1 LPRRPWRPP
10 LLSAH
15 KSTNIGS
22 LLGVQPM
29 CMRRVRTLPPL
40 SGSRR
45 GCATPEA
52 VEGPG
57 PRTPASAHV
66 RVHASTQPRVAF
78 PALMPSLDKSRSSM
92 DPWHSL
98 NFVIRTKKEAVE
110 QSKRLPKIMEHS
122 HAYFPVK
129 AAEIKKGE
137 SGVRISQC
145 SVQTRA
151 DHMLLIVSFPLLLS
165 VG

>member
-1 LPRRPWRPP
+1 
-10 LLSAH
+10 
-15 KSTNIGS
+15 
-22 LLGVQPM
+22 
-29 CMRRVRTLPPL
+29 
-40 SGSRR
+40 
-45 GCATPEA
+45 
-52 VEGPG
+52 
-57 PRTPASAHV
+57 
-66 RVHASTQPRVAF
+66 
-78 PALMPSLDKSRSSM
+78 M

-98 NFVIRTKKEAVE
+98 HFVIRTKKEAVE

-151 DHMLLIVSFPLLLS
+151 DHMMLTVSFPLLLS